1 VPFTVFLLLFLFL
14 LSLSGHAKNNS
25 SLFFTFSNSIK
36 KETRFSAE
44 KLYDSLGLENYGL
57 SKKAWQYAVK
67 GYKKL
72 LAKGRIGNTDVITIC
87 DFSLSSRQKRLFI
100 IDLKNGELLL
110 NTYVAH
116 GRRSG
121 MEYARSFSNKTNSH
135 QSSLGFYIT
144 RNQYY
149 GENGLSLRLD
159 GIEKGFNDKA
169 LRRNIV
175 IHGSGY
181 ANDDFLNTNS
191 FLGRSYGCP
200 AVPEGEIE
208 TIVNTIK
215 EGSCFF
221 IYYPAKKYISSSKIL
236 NG

>member
-1 VPFTVFLLLFLFL
+1 MSLKGHTKN
-14 LSLSGHAKNNS
+14 LSLSTPVIYSTESKD
-25 SLFFTFSNSIK
+25 
-36 KETRFSAE
+36 TRFNAE

-57 SKKAWQYAVK
+57 SKKAWQYALK
-67 GYKKL
+67 GYQRL
-72 LAKGRIGNTDVITIC
+72 LAKGKIENTDVITIC
-87 DFSLSSRQKRLFI
+87 DFSLSSRQKRMFV
-100 IDLKNGELLL
+100 IDLKNCELLL

-116 GRRSG
+116 GRKSG
-121 MEYARSFSNKTNSH
+121 MEYAKLFSNKANSH

-175 IHGSGY
+175 VHGSDY
-181 ANDDFLNTNS
+181 ASDDFLNSNS

-200 AVPEGEIE
+200 AVPESDIE
-208 TIVNTIK
+208 TIVSTIK

-221 IYYPAKKYISSSKIL
+221 IYYPAKKYLTSSKIL